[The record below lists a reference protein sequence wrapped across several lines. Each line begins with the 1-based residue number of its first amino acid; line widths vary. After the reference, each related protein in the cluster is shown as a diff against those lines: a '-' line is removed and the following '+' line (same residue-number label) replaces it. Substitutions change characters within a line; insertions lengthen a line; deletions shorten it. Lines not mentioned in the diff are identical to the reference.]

1 MWHGGAMPYRTAIVA
16 LACAFLLAA
25 GARAATPVDP
35 TGTTWQGVA
44 AIKAKASGAGS
55 VADVVDVDLFFGPN
69 AGESVDAG
77 DFLLR
82 ADDGQETLEVRG
94 SYAVDAK
101 GQPVLT
107 PDLPDLADEL
117 SDLMVHVC
125 EDVLGLPS
133 LICDE
138 IALLDV
144 VVDPAKLKTK
154 VKTSAGS
161 SGDVLQFGTK
171 LPFVLT
177 DGNESVRATV
187 ALKGRLAPAP

>member
-1 MWHGGAMPYRTAIVA
+1 MPYRTSIVA

-35 TGTTWQGVA
+35 AGTTWQGFA
-44 AIKAKASGAGS
+44 AIKAKVSGAGS
-55 VADVVDVDLFFGPN
+55 VADVVVVEIFFGPN
-69 AGESVDAG
+69 VGESVDAG
-77 DFLLR
+77 EFLLR
-82 ADDGQETLEVRG
+82 ADDGMETLEVRG
-94 SYAVDAK
+94 SYALDAK

-107 PDLPDLADEL
+107 PDLLELADEL

-133 LICDE
+133 FVCDE

-154 VKTSAGS
+154 VKTSAS
-161 SGDVLQFGTK
+161 ASGDVLQFGTK

-177 DGNESVRATV
+177 DGNEAIRATV
-187 ALKGRLAPAP
+187 ALKGRIAPAP